1 MRRSIATLLL
11 LITALAGKANAG
23 NIPAIVLD
31 YASAFA
37 QTQAADK
44 QSPALPA
51 EYAQWFF
58 QGLIHPSGGIV
69 TQSAPMRD
77 AYTNGQRYWRDHPSE
92 RANIMAGY
100 GYLAIERE
108 GIWSRGFEK
117 STFQAAHVD
126 LGTDAG
132 AWWLDSFGGVAWR
145 DVGLVPPDS
154 IYDHPRV
161 HIVGYLSPK
170 GHYGHLGAYER
181 EVLVISGNT
190 VTAISPMA
198 NPENSG
204 FQHSI
209 HPN

>member
-1 MRRSIATLLL
+1 MIF
-11 LITALAGKANAG
+11 TALAGTASAG
-23 NIPAIVLD
+23 NIPEIVLE
-31 YASAFA
+31 YAHAFS

-44 QSPALPA
+44 QLPAPPAPPA

-58 QGLIHPSGGIV
+58 QGLIHPAGGIV
-69 TQSAPMRD
+69 TQSAVMRD

-92 RANIMAGY
+92 RASIMAGY
-100 GYLAIERE
+100 GYLAIERD
-108 GIWSRGFEK
+108 GVWSRGFEK
-117 STFQAAHVD
+117 SVFQPAHID
-126 LGTDAG
+126 LNLGADAG
-132 AWWLDSFGGVAWR
+132 AWWQDSFGGVAWR
-145 DVGLVPPDS
+145 DVGLVAPNS
-154 IYDHPRV
+154 LYEQPRV

-181 EVLVISGNT
+181 EVLVISGNAVKAT
-190 VTAISPMA
+190 SPMA